1 MSRSKTS
8 RKWRGLG
15 KSTLNVPPSATGAAE
30 EEDESSGIGVGDAG
44 GDTDEGGG
52 TGRTGDGNA
61 AAGGG
66 TGRTGAGN
74 AAAGGGTGRTGGGG
88 AISAGGAGG
97 IGSSP
102 KASSAVETDSDRVA
116 AVPGGPG
123 GTTLGISSR
132 TSSSAVRKRTP
143 MPDWVTRAISPR
155 TLRAWATTPSMT
167 KPRSPWIST
176 RRRVPPGRGL
186 LVPTNIPV
194 SEMFV
199 VKPV

>member
-30 EEDESSGIGVGDAG
+30 EEDESSGI
-44 GDTDEGGG
+44 
-52 TGRTGDGNA
+52 GDGNA

-143 MPDWVTRAISPR
+143 MPDWV
-155 TLRAWATTPSMT
+155 
-167 KPRSPWIST
+167 
-176 RRRVPPGRGL
+176 
-186 LVPTNIPV
+186 
-194 SEMFV
+194 
-199 VKPV
+199 

>member
-44 GDTDEGGG
+44 GDTDE
-52 TGRTGDGNA
+52 
-61 AAGGG
+61 GGG

-143 MPDWVTRAISPR
+143 MPDWV
-155 TLRAWATTPSMT
+155 
-167 KPRSPWIST
+167 
-176 RRRVPPGRGL
+176 
-186 LVPTNIPV
+186 
-194 SEMFV
+194 
-199 VKPV
+199 